1 MESRGNRGNVVKEA
15 GGEDREKKRENSRV
29 VRKIAGQKGTHNPH
43 GREHGSMAAQAS

>member
-29 VRKIAGQKGTHNPH
+29 VRKIAGE
-43 GREHGSMAAQAS
+43 REAHEQEAV